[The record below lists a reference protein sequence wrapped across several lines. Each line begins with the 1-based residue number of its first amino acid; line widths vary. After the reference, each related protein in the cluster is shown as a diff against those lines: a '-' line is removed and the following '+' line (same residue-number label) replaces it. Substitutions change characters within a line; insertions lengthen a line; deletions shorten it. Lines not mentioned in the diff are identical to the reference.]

1 MYIFII
7 FIILILYLKQLPNKY
22 NNIEQLKLIQ
32 KHYYPYKYNQYWFEN
47 NNNYNDED
55 IFISVYKTL
64 INLDEFN
71 LPIPKKV
78 SLSFKIE
85 NREYFLHRPLDIKQ
99 NISLNNYLELIK
111 PKINTFYLNS
121 KGEGSPTKFSDY
133 KVIGIKIYF
142 DIRNLNKQNINTN
155 ISKPG
160 YIFKNK
166 LHTKSNKSY
175 ESFKPIIK
183 KNNRII
189 KPSLFGSMDLETIDF
204 NGYQIPIAI
213 SFCYSKYNKIYTI
226 FKLIDHNLINQA
238 LNIEDDFSKIDND
251 EEFELKLDNSRKKSD
266 IIDQAVNKL
275 FLEFYTELSHLK
287 RRNWIIFTHNLGSF
301 DGYFI
306 YKTLFELPD
315 IKIEKVNTI
324 VDSRNQ
330 FITINA
336 EILGVKL
343 VWKDSM
349 RIFPVSLNELCKV
362 FKVDGK
368 FMKYNKDFN
377 NFSLFKDNILLAQF
391 QKYAEQDAFCLLES
405 LMKAQQIYLDKYEI
419 DIISILST
427 STLSMKIFRTKF
439 LDEEIPTLSLE
450 EDRIIR
456 EAYFGG
462 ATDYY
467 KLYGEKLYYYDVNSL
482 YPYAMCNDIP
492 LKFVKTTNNENS
504 LNNNVF
510 GFVEVKVHCPISVT
524 RPFLPVKYNN
534 QTIYPHG
541 HWEGV
546 YFSEEI
552 KQAMK
557 YGYEFEIIKIHHF
570 TKSQIFNKYVNHFY
584 QEKKISTGAER
595 FIAKMHLN
603 QLYGY
608 FGRKLQVTKI
618 VPVKSTD
625 FDLFLNNYPIISHFN
640 ITKDIE
646 IVTIQENLELEEL
659 HNFSHDFPF
668 LTPHRSVK
676 SNVAIASAVTAYARM
691 EMVKFKVD
699 PNITI
704 YYTDTD
710 SLFVDKPFSTEL
722 VGDDIGLMKDEL
734 KGNIIEKAYFLGI
747 KKYGYQLNNKTHSV
761 VSGVSRNDLNW
772 DELSSIAKGGKVTRT
787 FETRFYKHFNTLNI
801 QILSG
806 KITISLNN
814 FKQLI
819 DNDYISPYI
828 NIIPKSNYKIWLTKI
843 VKKLI
848 KVLKVYNLLK

>member
-1 MYIFII
+1 
-7 FIILILYLKQLPNKY
+7 
-22 NNIEQLKLIQ
+22 
-32 KHYYPYKYNQYWFEN
+32 
-47 NNNYNDED
+47 
-55 IFISVYKTL
+55 
-64 INLDEFN
+64 
-71 LPIPKKV
+71 
-78 SLSFKIE
+78 
-85 NREYFLHRPLDIKQ
+85 
-99 NISLNNYLELIK
+99 
-111 PKINTFYLNS
+111 
-121 KGEGSPTKFSDY
+121 
-133 KVIGIKIYF
+133 
-142 DIRNLNKQNINTN
+142 
-155 ISKPG
+155 
-160 YIFKNK
+160 
-166 LHTKSNKSY
+166 
-175 ESFKPIIK
+175 
-183 KNNRII
+183 
-189 KPSLFGSMDLETIDF
+189 MDLETIEF

-213 SFCYSKYNKIYTI
+213 SFSYSNYNKINTI
-226 FKLIDHNLINQA
+226 FKLIDHNLINQP
-238 LNIEDDFSKIDND
+238 LNINDDFPEVDNIND
-251 EEFELKLDNSRKKSD
+251 LSDQELSQELNQVLDNSINKSD
-266 IIDQAVNKL
+266 IIDQAVNKM
-275 FLEFYTELSHLK
+275 FLDFYTELSSLK
-287 RRNWIIFTHNLGSF
+287 RKNWIIFTHNLGSF

-362 FKVDGK
+362 FKVEGK

-405 LMKAQQIYLDKYEI
+405 LMKAQKIYLDKYEI

-546 YFSEEI
+546 YFSEEL

-608 FGRKLQVTKI
+608 FGRKLQVQQ
-618 VPVKSTD
+618 VVAVKSID
-625 FDLFLNNYPIISHFN
+625 FPLFLNNYPIISHFN

-646 IVTIQENLELEEL
+646 IVIIQENLDKEDLNEEL
-659 HNFSHDFPF
+659 KYNFSF
-668 LTPHRSVK
+668 LTPYRAVK
-676 SNVAIASAVTAYARM
+676 SNIAIASAVTAYARM
-691 EMVKFKVD
+691 EMVKFKTD
-699 PNITI
+699 PNINI

-710 SLFVDKPFSTEL
+710 SLFVDKPFDSEL
-722 VGDDIGLMKDEL
+722 VGDEIGLMKDEL
-734 KGNIIEKAYFLGI
+734 KGEVITRAYFLGI
-747 KKYGYQLNNKTHSV
+747 KKYGYQINNKTYSV
-761 VSGVSRNDLNW
+761 VSGIPRNDLTW
-772 DELSSIAKGGKVTRT
+772 DELSLIAKGGKIVRSFDTRD
-787 FETRFYKHFNTLNI
+787 YKHFNSLDI

-806 KITISLNN
+806 KVTISMNN
-814 FKQLI
+814 FKKLVNNQ
-819 DNDYISPYI
+819 YVVPTI
-828 NIIPKSNYKIWLTKI
+828 NILPNSNYKIWLHKI
-843 VKKLI
+843 IKYYLLKYI
-848 KVLKVYNLLK
+848 KV